1 MQFRLNRIDEIN
13 NFFIENIEERE
24 IMGKRIKKILSILN
38 YVYWSLLGITR
49 ASVTVSIFSFATI
62 IGSPLGLF
70 SETIKL
76 KACLSSAIIRNTIN
90 HKKRQRKKQ

>member
-38 YVYWSLLGITR
+38 YVY
-49 ASVTVSIFSFATI
+49 
-62 IGSPLGLF
+62 
-70 SETIKL
+70 
-76 KACLSSAIIRNTIN
+76 
-90 HKKRQRKKQ
+90 